1 MEKGNFLDN
10 TVGSSMIVSHD
21 RDNSINTYPK
31 FHESLLK
38 SLYVLLS
45 LSFKFLV
52 IHCLLSDL
60 LTNTSIS

>member
-10 TVGSSMIVSHD
+10 TVGSSILVSHN
-21 RDNSINTYPK
+21 RDNSIYTYLK

-38 SLYVLLS
+38 SLYVSLS

-52 IHCLLSDL
+52 IHCLLSSL